1 MSTVVLRAGA
11 WVVLMVV
18 WKGSSMVVM
27 RVFAKA
33 EQKEIEMA
41 VLLANRQADL
51 KAVQMEYLTV
61 AGK

>member
-1 MSTVVLRAGA
+1 
-11 WVVLMVV
+11 
-18 WKGSSMVVM
+18 MVVM